1 MSIENNS
8 FESIETRKVNF
19 VVSEILKY
27 LQNGD
32 ITSLDKN
39 TAIELGFDLN
49 EQYLIKC
56 RTGKDRW
63 FKMEGELS
71 VKHELIILYS
81 QLNQTQKNN
90 VFKKLSKQKNRNEL
104 NNIRVSVTGIFT
116 GYFDGLESKKGQNL
130 PIEVNAIINLKTLW
144 VSLVVNK

>member
-116 GYFDGLESKKGQNL
+116 GYFDGLKAKKDKTCL
-130 PIEVNAIINLKTLW
+130 LKLMQLLILKHYG
-144 VSLVVNK
+144 SH